1 MAAIKPIVSNLTN
14 EELAGMFELRKLSEV
29 DGKLVK
35 GRIIS
40 QREVLRR
47 LDAYDDKVK
56 AAKQAKEADRILPSL
71 NVGVPGSAE
80 RIEAMRAYA
89 EKNNEETDWSFFT
102 ISDEEIA
109 DRVAGLM
116 GLSETSSNRKIDMRD

>member
-1 MAAIKPIVSNLTN
+1 MAAIIPFSSNLTN
-14 EELAGMFELRKLSEV
+14 EELAGMFEIRKLSEV

-56 AAKQAKEADRILPSL
+56 AAKQAKEADRIIPSL

-80 RIEAMRAYA
+80 RIEAMAKYA
-89 EKNNEETDWSFFT
+89 ESRQDEEWSFFT
-102 ISDEEIA
+102 ITDEEIA
-109 DRVAGLM
+109 ERVSALLGI
-116 GLSETSSNRKIDMRD
+116 SETASNRKVDMRE

>member
-1 MAAIKPIVSNLTN
+1 MAAIIPFSSNLTN
-14 EELAGMFELRKLSEV
+14 EELAGMFEIRKLSEV

-47 LDAYDDKVK
+47 LDAYDDKIK
-56 AAKQAKEADRILPSL
+56 AEKQAKEADRILPSL

-80 RIEAMRAYA
+80 RIEAMAKYA
-89 EKNNEETDWSFFT
+89 ESRQDEEWSFFT
-102 ISDEEIA
+102 ITDEEIA
-109 DRVAGLM
+109 DRVSGLI
-116 GLSETSSNRKIDMRD
+116 GISESSSNRKIDMRD

>member
-1 MAAIKPIVSNLTN
+1 MAAIKPLRSNLTN
-14 EELAGMFELRKLSEV
+14 EELAGMFEIRKLSEV

-56 AAKQAKEADRILPSL
+56 AAKQAKEADRIIPSL

-80 RIEAMRAYA
+80 RIEAMAKYA
-89 EKNNEETDWSFFT
+89 ESRQDEEWSFFT
-102 ISDEEIA
+102 ITDEEIA
-109 DRVAGLM
+109 ERVSALLGI
-116 GLSETSSNRKIDMRD
+116 SETASNRKVDMRE

>member
-1 MAAIKPIVSNLTN
+1 MSAIKPIVSNLTN
-14 EELAGMFELRKLSEV
+14 EELAGMFEIRNLSEV
-29 DGKLVK
+29 DNKLVI
-35 GRIIS
+35 GRVMS

-80 RIEAMRAYA
+80 RIEAMAKYA
-89 EKNNEETDWSFFT
+89 ESRKDEEWSFFT
-102 ISDEEIA
+102 ITDEEIA
-109 DRVAGLM
+109 DRVSGLM
-116 GLSETSSNRKIDMRD
+116 GISETASNRKVDMRE